1 MINIAFPNL
10 KHRPIFQDLSIKA
23 ISTGNGVW
31 QTYGILDPTV
41 QWNNVRDICAALN
54 KHIAHRPQ
62 GTYYSTFHGW
72 SSSQRTFQTN
82 RMTNPYIFDDINS
95 YMPEDVERVFA
106 QQGILLSWQPNHPKK
121 LRLPRPNHDLYFYH
135 SGSIEKFGFTQ
146 NQLLIFSVEDNPTLI
161 LDAEHEPEVPRF
173 FRQLF
178 QWNPVTSRVEVHLG
192 FH

>member
-1 MINIAFPNL
+1 M
-10 KHRPIFQDLSIKA
+10 
-23 ISTGNGVW
+23 
-31 QTYGILDPTV
+31 
-41 QWNNVRDICAALN
+41 
-54 KHIAHRPQ
+54 
-62 GTYYSTFHGW
+62 YYSTFHGW

-82 RMTNPYIFDDINS
+82 RMPNPYIFDDINS

-121 LRLPRPNHDLYFYH
+121 LRLTRPNHDLYFYH
-135 SGSIEKFGFTQ
+135 LGLIEKLGFTQ
-146 NQLLIFSVEDNPTLI
+146 NQLLTLSVEDNPTLI

-192 FH
+192 FHQASVSDMAVYISKDLVKLFQLHFLPQVPSHKGFVGHVFEVQRCATPWCAKSVKAFYSRFL